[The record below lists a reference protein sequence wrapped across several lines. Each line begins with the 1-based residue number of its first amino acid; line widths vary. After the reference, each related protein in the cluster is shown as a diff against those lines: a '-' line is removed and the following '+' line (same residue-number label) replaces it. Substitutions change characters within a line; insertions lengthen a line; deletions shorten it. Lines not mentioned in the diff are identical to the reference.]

1 MSQIISKKTRLRFVA
16 CSVLLLLA
24 LTAIL
29 SACAAPND
37 TAQSAN
43 SADTNEIAQAADTG
57 STQAATAD
65 SSTSGADLVIPI
77 SEISETATFYPL
89 EIEGTKMEV
98 LAVKA
103 PDGTIRTAFNTCQV
117 CFDSGKGYY
126 KQDGDVLVCQ
136 NCGNRFSMSDV
147 EVTRGGCN
155 PVPITSEYK
164 TVTDEFITISYDFL
178 NEARVIFSNWRTEY

>member
-24 LTAIL
+24 LTALL
-29 SACAAPND
+29 SACAATSD
-37 TAQSAN
+37 AAQSAN
-43 SADTNEIAQAADTG
+43 SADTNEIAQAADPG
-57 STQAATAD
+57 SSQAEN
-65 SSTSGADLVIPI
+65 ADLVISI
-77 SEISETATFYPL
+77 SEITETATFYPL

-126 KQDGDVLVCQ
+126 KQDGEVLVCQ

-155 PVPITSEYK
+155 PVPITAEYK
-164 TVTDEFITISYDFL
+164 TVTDESITISYDFL